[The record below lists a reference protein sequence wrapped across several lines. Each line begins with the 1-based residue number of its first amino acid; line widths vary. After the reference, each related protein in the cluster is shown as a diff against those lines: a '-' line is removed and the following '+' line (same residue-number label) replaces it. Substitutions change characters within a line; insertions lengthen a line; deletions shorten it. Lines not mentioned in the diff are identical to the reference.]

1 MFSML
6 SLHLY
11 VSQQVSCCCGSVA
24 LVAAVASASA
34 PAAKEGEKKDEPAE
48 ESDCAFCL
56 PCSLNV
62 LVSCWLYIVK
72 EIHCGHLYQRA
83 NIVGHEHFPVHYRR
97 LAP

>member
-1 MFSML
+1 MFAML

-11 VSQQVSCCCGSVA
+11 VSQQVRCCCGSVA

-34 PAAKEGEKKDEPAE
+34 PAAKEEEKKDKPAE

-62 LVSCWLYIVK
+62 LVSRWLYIFK
-72 EIHCGHLYQRA
+72 KIHSGHRY
-83 NIVGHEHFPVHYRR
+83 
-97 LAP
+97 